1 MLLAVDRQPLGRF
14 PALNRPNVTPE
25 ELDNVQAAVLDVK
38 LKYLETWIEHR
49 RKVAGLYREGLS
61 GVADV
66 LLPHFDESKQRDVFQ
81 NYVIRADAR
90 DRLKNHLEESGVE
103 TLVHWPKPMWRHP
116 GLLLRDP
123 GLTNTEALC
132 REVLSL
138 PISAETTEEQV
149 EIVAES
155 IRSFYLPVRA
165 RSARCA

>member
-1 MLLAVDRQPLGRF
+1 MLMAVDWKAFSSFPPLDGSNIT
-14 PALNRPNVTPE
+14 LKI
-25 ELDNVQAAVLDVK
+25 LDNVQAAVLDVK
-38 LKYLETWIEHR
+38 LKYLEDWIEHR
-49 RKVAGLYREGLS
+49 RTVAGLYREGLS

-90 DRLKNHLEESGVE
+90 DRLKNYLEDNGVE

-155 IRSFYLPVRA
+155 IRTFYLPAHA

>member
-1 MLLAVDRQPLGRF
+1 MLVTVDGQAFSSFPPLNGS
-14 PALNRPNVTPE
+14 NVSSK
-25 ELDNVQAAVLDVK
+25 ELGNVQAAVLDVK
-38 LKYLETWIEHR
+38 LKHLETWIEHR

-61 GVADV
+61 GVADL

-90 DRLKNHLEESGVE
+90 DRLKNHLEDNGVE

-138 PISAETTEEQV
+138 PISVETTEEQV